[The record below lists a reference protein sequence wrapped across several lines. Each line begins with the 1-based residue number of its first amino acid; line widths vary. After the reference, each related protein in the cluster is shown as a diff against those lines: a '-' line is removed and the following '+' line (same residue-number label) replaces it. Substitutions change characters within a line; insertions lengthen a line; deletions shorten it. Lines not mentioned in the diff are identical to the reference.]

1 MKAWYETNRKIGILS
16 INILLDVDGIAI
28 YGGVGWERFGS
39 KRLTVVFLVINTYI
53 AMQPKL
59 LVK

>member
-28 YGGVGWERFGS
+28 YGGVG
-39 KRLTVVFLVINTYI
+39 
-53 AMQPKL
+53 
-59 LVK
+59 